1 MWCCYLDSTEPFEL
15 KLFTHRAS
23 QPARNGFRDRVKW
36 KTSETGFCTDEDVQ
50 MVSTFTLVV
59 VVVWWMAVLVED
71 NEKLSAKRFVFD
83 RNVRSNV

>member
-1 MWCCYLDSTEPFEL
+1 MWCCYTYSTEPFEL
-15 KLFTHRAS
+15 KLFTQS

-36 KTSETGFCTDEDVQ
+36 GTSETEFYTDEDVQ
-50 MVSTFTLVV
+50 MVSTFTLVVV